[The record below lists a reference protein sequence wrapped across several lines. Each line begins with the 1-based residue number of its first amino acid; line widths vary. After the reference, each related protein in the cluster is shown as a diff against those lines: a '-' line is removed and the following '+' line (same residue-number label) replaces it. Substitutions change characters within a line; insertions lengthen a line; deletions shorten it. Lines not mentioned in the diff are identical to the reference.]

1 MINVCYENDPFH
13 DPSEVIIIYYYIW
26 MAVSEVVDDDNDNQ
40 SPLAIP
46 LVKFMSNLNDVL
58 SMCN

>member
-1 MINVCYENDPFH
+1 
-13 DPSEVIIIYYYIW
+13 

-40 SPLAIP
+40 LPLAIP